1 MSNPWA
7 CWNCGHKISE
17 VEIDCDINGR
27 IAARFECDDF
37 EPRKDNNDGW
47 DAVQEIY
54 KNCKTRK
61 DFWEEQGVD
70 YNLTS
75 DEILGHIKAYE
86 IVMDECEQKLQ
97 QAGI

>member
-1 MSNPWA
+1 MKSR
-7 CWNCGHKISE
+7 
-17 VEIDCDINGR
+17 R
-27 IAARFECDDF
+27 IVDF
-37 EPRKDNNDGW
+37 LLL
-47 DAVQEIY
+47 QY
-54 KNCKTRK
+54 K
-61 DFWEEQGVD
+61 VD